1 MKLNFRRRMAAL
13 LSLVLIISSVTLGAP
28 AAAADAFDT
37 GGREN
42 TPAAA
47 TDPVTLVS
55 KDEGTILELTDI
67 NPGEEAL
74 SQKSGYLALF
84 THGARV
90 TNDVYDNDVFIREQ
104 NVALVVDAAGVVQKK
119 HGPDGD
125 PPNAWDPE
133 EHVMIP
139 EGGYIVL
146 AGDGS
151 WDDSGYR
158 KPLFLHYEAGDRI
171 KLKRGGVEVTAADF
185 LTQAPE
191 PEPNPEPEPVEKP
204 ELVLNTP
211 PDTTV
216 TIPLVEVSGYVK
228 NYMEGKSMR
237 VTVNDK
243 EAPLTA
249 SGSFK
254 LDVYLHPGPNTVTVR
269 LWEGEA
275 EQASV
280 TLNAVYDTAGQTE
293 DYIEV
298 EAAPAD
304 ITIGIKGPRKKLDF
318 IDKDVTGIENII
330 ALYTRDFGA
339 SLLVPKYN
347 VAVLV
352 DGNNRV
358 VQVVNP
364 SVGGK
369 PPVWTGPTELA
380 IPEDGYVLMA
390 QDNSYT
396 GNDIKRFLA
405 EKFKAGDMIKLRK
418 NGEVVAVMD
427 LRSGNGFIARLK
439 LENPPMYTVTDP
451 QTEIKGV
458 IENIDDPSAFEL
470 TVNDAK
476 IPFAPDGS
484 FSYSVPLQSGTNYV
498 DVKVLK
504 RGAQQDAR
512 SLAIFNRPGFSTQK
526 DVILWVDQASNA
538 RRFQTT
544 DQVREFLEQAKQAG
558 VTSIVL
564 DVKGVE
570 GFVSYQKND
579 LTGRPYVS
587 EIKAPQKAGSNPD
600 LDLLQEFITHGHA
613 LGLKIHAAINDF
625 AEGSIAY
632 QEFAVLNDHLDWEER
647 VHLAENNGEIKR
659 LRESAK
665 QGLVAFV
672 NPSNEEVRQYQL
684 KTFEEIIKNYQV
696 DGVVHDRG
704 RYDNEGADFSVETRA
719 QFEQFLQA
727 RGKQLVNWPNDIFYY
742 DQSVRVYG
750 PLIQDWW
757 EFRSA
762 TIQSFFGEVKSL
774 VDSYEASTGRNIQ
787 VSSYV
792 GSWYETYYLN
802 GVNWG
807 SKNFRFDPRLGMPDE
822 SVYTPAYYDTGY
834 IESLDYLMIGAYQ
847 TTSSEV
853 KKYITL
859 GNIVTNGEIPLYA
872 GIALN
877 NVQEPAVQREV
888 FQAGLGSTNGLM
900 LFDASMVNW
909 PVITASLQDK
919 DWVKDYQLGMSL
931 PGNPDGFLEGDFYNV
946 NRVEGN
952 INVMT
957 DTFGYSTGT
966 NHFGVEVVVN
976 ASGEV
981 THVANREQAIQW
993 NWGSPEENNSVIPLG
1008 GFVISSIDPSGVR
1021 TKRQLVANAYN
1032 KGDQV
1037 RSAVLSGLL
1046 DDEGK
1051 QIADNR
1057 VKVEGRAEV
1066 LGPGK
1071 VEVRFN
1077 GQKADVK
1084 TNGEFSAVIPLSPGA
1099 NAVTF
1104 EVYVDGLKTNSK
1116 TIEMTRTTGGDN
1128 GGGPSNPGN
1137 SGNSGNPGK
1146 PSAPERIKMTKE
1158 TGTDGRIVVR
1168 ADVQLE
1174 PMLQELERLVK
1185 ESAKKPELI
1194 YGVKEAG
1201 DTVELSLPVS
1211 GLHTALQKI
1220 SSGTLV
1226 LETQSGR
1233 LELPLASLKAELSA
1247 KPEAE
1252 LLTVTI
1258 GRLAEAEAS
1267 ALKARLSKEDG
1278 AKLLSSVKVNFALRK
1293 GQKSE
1298 ELSRFKQGYA
1308 VLTLPVNGTD
1318 GPGHTG
1324 AFRYTQDQLAFIP
1337 AVLSG
1342 SKEGGPAKLRLQAGG
1357 ILAVVQKEKRFQD
1370 LKGHWA
1376 AWEIEELA
1384 SKGLVQGESGEAF
1397 APNRPVTR
1405 AEFTSLLVRALG
1417 LDDTASKESGFS
1429 DVSGD
1434 DWFAG
1439 AVTAAAAS
1447 GLIDGYRNG
1456 EFRPD
1461 ESITREQM
1469 SLLLAR
1475 AVELTGGR
1483 LETGGELPAILE
1495 RFQDAEAIASWSG
1508 PAVAAAVHSGLMQGR
1523 SSGHFAPDAPS
1534 TRAESAVVLKRLL
1547 QLVGYINGRE

>member
-1 MKLNFRRRMAAL
+1 MRLNVRRRMAVL

-28 AAAADAFDT
+28 AAVVAAFDT
-37 GGREN
+37 GGSEI
-42 TPAAA
+42 TSAAA
-47 TDPVTLVS
+47 TDPVSLVS
-55 KDEGTILELTDI
+55 KDEGFILELTDI

-74 SQKSGYLALF
+74 SQKPGYLALF
-84 THGARV
+84 TYGARV
-90 TNDVYDNDVFIREQ
+90 TSAVYANDDVLIREQ
-104 NVALVVDAAGVVQKK
+104 NVALMVDAAGVVQEK
-119 HGPDGD
+119 HGPESD
-125 PPNAWDPE
+125 PPNVWDPE
-133 EHVMIP
+133 EQVKIP

-146 AGDGS
+146 ASDGS

-158 KPLFLHYEAGDRI
+158 KPLFQHYEVGDRI
-171 KLKRGGVEVTAADF
+171 ALLRGGVEVTAADF
-185 LTQAPE
+185 LTQT
-191 PEPNPEPEPVEKP
+191 PEPEPVEKP
-204 ELVLNTP
+204 ELMLITP

-237 VTVNDK
+237 VTVDDK
-243 EAPLTA
+243 EVPLTA

-254 LDVYLHPGPNTVTVR
+254 LNVYLQPGSNTVTVR
-269 LWEGEA
+269 LWDGEI

-280 TLNAVYDTAGQTE
+280 TLNVVYDTSGQTE

-298 EAAPAD
+298 EAAPTD

-318 IDKDVTGIENII
+318 IDKDVTGIDNMI
-330 ALYTRDFGA
+330 ALYTRDFAA
-339 SLLVPKYN
+339 SLLVPRYN

-358 VQVVNP
+358 VQMVNP

-405 EKFKAGDMIKLRK
+405 EKFKVGDMIKLRK
-418 NGEVVAVMD
+418 NGEVVAVQD

-451 QTEIKGV
+451 QTEIKGM
-458 IENIDDPSAFEL
+458 IENIDDPSAIEL
-470 TVNDAK
+470 TVNDAVV
-476 IPFAPDGS
+476 PFAPDGS
-484 FSYSVPLQSGTNYV
+484 FSYSAQLQSGTNYV

-504 RGAQQDAR
+504 RGTQQDAR
-512 SLAIFNRPGFSTQK
+512 SLVIFNRPGLSTQK

-538 RRFQTT
+538 RRFQST
-544 DQVREFLEQAKQAG
+544 DQVRDFLKQAKQAG

-570 GFVSYQKND
+570 GFVSYKKND

-587 EIKAPQKAGSNPD
+587 EIKAQQKAGANPN
-600 LDLLQEFITHGHA
+600 LDLLQEFITHGHT

-647 VHLAENNGEIKR
+647 VHVAENNGEIKR

-672 NPSNEEVRQYQL
+672 NPSNDEVRQYQL
-684 KTFEEIIKNYQV
+684 DTFEEIIKNYQV

-704 RYDNEGADFSVETRA
+704 RYDNEGADFSDETRA
-719 QFEQFLQA
+719 KFEQFLQV

-774 VDSYEASTGRNIQ
+774 VDSYEASSGRSIQ

-807 SKNFRFDPRLGMPDE
+807 SKNFRFDSRLGMPDE

-834 IESLDYLMIGAYQ
+834 IEYLDFLMIGAYQ

-888 FQAGLGSTNGLM
+888 FQAGLVSTNGLM
-900 LFDASMVNW
+900 MFDASQVNW
-909 PVITASLQDK
+909 PLITASLQDK
-919 DWVKDYQLGMSL
+919 DWVKDYQLGTSL
-931 PGNPDGFLEGDFYNV
+931 PGNPNGFLEGDFYNV

-952 INVMT
+952 MNVMT
-957 DTFGYSTGT
+957 DAFGYSTGT

-981 THVANREQAIQW
+981 THVANREQAIRW
-993 NWGSPEENNSVIPLG
+993 NWGTPEENNSVIPQG
-1008 GFVISSIDPSGVR
+1008 GFVISTIDPSGVR
-1021 TKRQLVANAYN
+1021 TKRQLVANAYHT
-1032 KGDQV
+1032 GDQV
-1037 RSAVLSGLL
+1037 RSAVLSGLQ

-1051 QIADNR
+1051 QVADNQ

-1084 TNGEFSAVIPLSPGA
+1084 SNGEFSAVIPLSPGA
-1099 NAVTF
+1099 NAITF
-1104 EVYVDGLKTNSK
+1104 EVYVDGLKTNGK
-1116 TIEMTRTTGGDN
+1116 TIEITRTTGGDN
-1128 GGGPSNPGN
+1128 SGGPGSPANP
-1137 SGNSGNPGK
+1137 GNPGK
-1146 PSAPERIKMTKE
+1146 PSAPERIKMAKE
-1158 TGTDGRIVVR
+1158 TGTDGRMVVR

-1174 PMLQELERLVK
+1174 TMMQELEQLVK
-1185 ESAKKPELI
+1185 ENAKKPELLYAI
-1194 YGVKEAG
+1194 KEAS
-1201 DTVELSLPVS
+1201 DRVELSLPAG
-1211 GLHTALQKI
+1211 GLHTALQKLPA
-1220 SSGTLV
+1220 GTIV
-1226 LETQSGR
+1226 LETPAGR
-1233 LELPLASLKAELSA
+1233 LDLPIATVKAEIMA
-1247 KPEAE
+1247 APDAE
-1252 LLTVTI
+1252 VLVIAL
-1258 GRLAEAEAS
+1258 GRLPDAEAS
-1267 ALKARLSKEDG
+1267 ALKTRLSKEDA
-1278 AKLLSSVKVNFALRK
+1278 AKLLSSVKVNFALRT
-1293 GQKSE
+1293 GQKLE
-1298 ELSRFKQGYA
+1298 ALPRFKQGYA
-1308 VLTLPVNGTD
+1308 VLTLSVNGTD
-1318 GPGHTG
+1318 KAGHVG
-1324 AFRYTQDQLAFIP
+1324 AYRYMHPQDQLVFNP
-1337 AVLSG
+1337 AVMSG
-1342 SKEGGPAKLRLQAGG
+1342 SQEGSFAKLRLQTGG
-1357 ILAVVQKEKRFQD
+1357 ILAVVQKDKRFQD
-1370 LKGHWA
+1370 LKEDHWA
-1376 AWEIEELA
+1376 ARAIEELA
-1384 SKGLVQGESGEAF
+1384 SKGLVQGVSGEVF

-1417 LDDTASKESGFS
+1417 LNETAATASAYR

-1434 DWFAG
+1434 EWYAG

-1447 GLIDGYRNG
+1447 GLVNGYQDGA
-1456 EFRPD
+1456 FRPN

-1469 SLLLAR
+1469 SLLLVR
-1475 AVELTGGR
+1475 AMALAGGR
-1483 LETGGELPAILE
+1483 LDTGGESPVSLE
-1495 RFQDAEAIASWSG
+1495 QFNDAEAIASWSKS
-1508 PAVAAAVHSGLMQGR
+1508 AVAAVVNAGLMQGR
-1523 SSGHFAPDAPS
+1523 SSGYFAPYAPS
-1534 TRAESAVVLKRLL
+1534 SRAESVVVLKRML
-1547 QLVGYINGRE
+1547 QLLGYMNG